1 MPNRTSASARRT
13 STRRNAP
20 TVDVVMLTP
29 HGRRLSVLL
38 ERVEGGKSKERWA
51 LPWEAL
57 RADESIEESAAR
69 IAREALGSAP
79 NLVEQV
85 AAYGDGRRHP
95 SGEPLSIAFLAL
107 VAAGAPASLGGAT
120 AWFPI
125 DDVPPIAPRQRAML
139 DGALEAVRTRLE
151 QAPVAFR
158 LLPATFTLS
167 ELQEIYE
174 ILLGRRLHKA
184 SFRRALHAA
193 WLVEPTDE
201 WRSEGRGRPAQ
212 LFRYAPKKIR
222 CCCWGFCFVVV
233 LF

>member
-1 MPNRTSASARRT
+1 MPNRASVSAGRT
-13 STRRNAP
+13 STRRTAP
-20 TVDVVMLTP
+20 TVDVVLLTP

-38 ERVEGGKSKERWA
+38 QRVEGGKSKERWV
-51 LPWEAL
+51 LPWEAM
-57 RADESIEESAAR
+57 RSDETIEDTAAR
-69 IAREALGSAP
+69 VARDALGSAP

-95 SGEPLSIAFLAL
+95 SGAPLSVAFLAL
-107 VAAGAPASLGGAT
+107 VAAGAPAPVGGTT
-120 AWFPI
+120 AWFAI
-125 DDVPPIAPRQRAML
+125 DDVPSLAPREKAML
-139 DGALEAVRTRLE
+139 DGALHAVRTRLE
-151 QAPVAFR
+151 HSPVAFR
-158 LLPATFTLS
+158 LLPTTFTLS

-212 LFRYAPKKIR
+212 LFRYSPKKR
-222 CCCWGFCFVVV
+222 RSSRRGVRFEGME
-233 LF
+233 

>member
-1 MPNRTSASARRT
+1 
-13 STRRNAP
+13 
-20 TVDVVMLTP
+20 MLTP

-38 ERVEGGKSKERWA
+38 QRVEGGKSKERWA
-51 LPWEAL
+51 LPWEAM

-69 IAREALGSAP
+69 IARDALGSAP

-95 SGEPLSIAFLAL
+95 SGTPLSVAFLAL
-107 VAAGAPASLGGAT
+107 VAAGAPATLGGST

-139 DGALEAVRTRLE
+139 DGALDAVRTRLE
-151 QAPVAFR
+151 QAPIAFR

-167 ELQEIYE
+167 ELQEVYE

-212 LFRYAPKKIR
+212 LFRYAPKKR
-222 CCCWGFCFVVV
+222 RSNRRGVRFEGVE
-233 LF
+233 

>member
-20 TVDVVMLTP
+20 TVDVVILTP

-38 ERVEGGKSKERWA
+38 QRVEGGKSKERWA
-51 LPWEAL
+51 LPWEAM
-57 RADESIEESAAR
+57 RADESIEVSAAR
-69 IAREALGSAP
+69 IARDALGSAP

-85 AAYGDGRRHP
+85 GAYGDGRRHP
-95 SGEPLSIAFLAL
+95 SGAPLSVAFLAL
-107 VAAGAPASLGGAT
+107 AAAAASTSLGGAT

-125 DDVPPIAPRQRAML
+125 DDVPPLAPRQKAML
-139 DGALEAVRTRLE
+139 DGALDAVRTRLE

-212 LFRYAPKKIR
+212 LFRYAPKKR
-222 CCCWGFCFVVV
+222 RSSRRGVRFEGME
-233 LF
+233 

>member
-1 MPNRTSASARRT
+1 
-13 STRRNAP
+13 
-20 TVDVVMLTP
+20 MLTP

-38 ERVEGGKSKERWA
+38 QRVEGGKSKERWA
-51 LPWEAL
+51 LPWEAM

-69 IAREALGSAP
+69 IARNALGSAP
-79 NLVEQV
+79 SLVEQV

-95 SGEPLSIAFLAL
+95 SGAPLSVAFLAL
-107 VAAGAPASLGGAT
+107 VAAGGPASLGGAT

-139 DGALEAVRTRLE
+139 DGALDAVRARLE

-212 LFRYAPKKIR
+212 LFRYAPKKR
-222 CCCWGFCFVVV
+222 RSSRRGVRFEGVE
-233 LF
+233 L

>member
-1 MPNRTSASARRT
+1 
-13 STRRNAP
+13 
-20 TVDVVMLTP
+20 VVVLTP

-38 ERVEGGKSKERWA
+38 ERAEGGKSKERWV
-51 LPWEAL
+51 LPWEAM
-57 RADESIEESAAR
+57 RTTETIEDSAAR
-69 IAREALGSAP
+69 LARTALGASP
-79 NLVEQV
+79 SLVEQI

-95 SGEPLSIAFLAL
+95 SGAQLSVAFLAL
-107 VAAGAPASLGGAT
+107 VASGAPAPVGGST

-125 DDVPPIAPRQRAML
+125 DEIPPIAPRQKAML
-139 DGALEAVRTRLE
+139 EGALSAIRSRLE
-151 QAPVAFR
+151 RSPVAFR

-184 SFRRALHAA
+184 SFRRALQAA

-212 LFRYAPKKIR
+212 LFRYSPRKR
-222 CCCWGFCFVVV
+222 RSSRRGVRFEGVE
-233 LF
+233 

>member
-38 ERVEGGKSKERWA
+38 QRVEGGKSKERWA
-51 LPWEAL
+51 LPWEAM

-69 IAREALGSAP
+69 IARNALGSAQS
-79 NLVEQV
+79 LVEQV

-95 SGEPLSIAFLAL
+95 SGAPLSVAFLAL
-107 VAAGAPASLGGAT
+107 VAAGGPASLGGAT

-139 DGALEAVRTRLE
+139 DGALDAVRARLE

-212 LFRYAPKKIR
+212 LFRYAPKKR
-222 CCCWGFCFVVV
+222 RSSRRGVRFEGVE
-233 LF
+233 L

>member
-20 TVDVVMLTP
+20 TVDVVILTP

-38 ERVEGGKSKERWA
+38 QRVEGGKSKERWA
-51 LPWEAL
+51 LPWEAM
-57 RADESIEESAAR
+57 RADESIEVSAAR
-69 IAREALGSAP
+69 IARDALGRAP

-85 AAYGDGRRHP
+85 GAYGDGRRHP

-212 LFRYAPKKIR
+212 LFRYAPKKR
-222 CCCWGFCFVVV
+222 RSSRRGVRFEGVE
-233 LF
+233 L

>member
-1 MPNRTSASARRT
+1 
-13 STRRNAP
+13 
-20 TVDVVMLTP
+20 MLTP

-38 ERVEGGKSKERWA
+38 QRVEGGKSKERWV
-51 LPWEAL
+51 LPWEAM

-69 IAREALGSAP
+69 IARAALGSAP

-95 SGEPLSIAFLAL
+95 SGAPLSVAFLAL

-139 DGALEAVRTRLE
+139 DGALDAVRTRLE

-158 LLPATFTLS
+158 LLPTTFTLS

-212 LFRYAPKKIR
+212 LFRYAPKKR
-222 CCCWGFCFVVV
+222 RSSRRGVRFEGVE
-233 LF
+233 L

>member
-38 ERVEGGKSKERWA
+38 QRVEGGKSKERWA
-51 LPWEAL
+51 LPWEAM

-69 IAREALGSAP
+69 IARNALGSAP
-79 NLVEQV
+79 SLVEQV

-95 SGEPLSIAFLAL
+95 SGAPLSVAFLAL
-107 VAAGAPASLGGAT
+107 VAAGGPASLGGAT

-139 DGALEAVRTRLE
+139 DGALDAVRARLE

-212 LFRYAPKKIR
+212 LFRYAPKKR
-222 CCCWGFCFVVV
+222 RSSRRGVRFEGVE
-233 LF
+233 L

>member
-1 MPNRTSASARRT
+1 V
-13 STRRNAP
+13 P

-38 ERVEGGKSKERWA
+38 QRVEGGKSKERWV
-51 LPWEAL
+51 LPWEAM

-79 NLVEQV
+79 SLVEQV
-85 AAYGDGRRHP
+85 AAFGDGRRHP
-95 SGEPLSIAFLAL
+95 SGASLSVAFLAL
-107 VAAGAPASLGGAT
+107 VAAGAPAALGGT
-120 AWFPI
+120 VAWFPV
-125 DDVPPIAPRQRAML
+125 DDVPPLAPRQRAML
-139 DGALEAVRTRLE
+139 EGALHALRARLE

-193 WLVEPTDE
+193 WMVEPTDE

-212 LFRYAPKKIR
+212 LFRYSPKKR
-222 CCCWGFCFVVV
+222 RSSRRGVRFEGVE
-233 LF
+233 

>member
-1 MPNRTSASARRT
+1 
-13 STRRNAP
+13 
-20 TVDVVMLTP
+20 MLTP

-38 ERVEGGKSKERWA
+38 RRVEGGKSKERWA
-51 LPWEAL
+51 LPWEAM
-57 RADESIEESAAR
+57 RAEESIEASAER
-69 IAREALGSAP
+69 IARAALGSAP

-95 SGEPLSIAFLAL
+95 SGAPLSVAFIALA
-107 VAAGAPASLGGAT
+107 AAGAPAPVGGAT
-120 AWFPI
+120 AWFAM
-125 DDVPPIAPRQRAML
+125 DDVPPLAPRQRAML
-139 DGALEAVRTRLE
+139 DGALHAVRSRLE
-151 QAPVAFR
+151 HAPIAFR

-174 ILLGRRLHKA
+174 LLLGRRLHKA

-212 LFRYAPKKIR
+212 LFRYAPRKR
-222 CCCWGFCFVVV
+222 RSSRRGVRFEGVE
-233 LF
+233 